1 MELLRQVRKRA
12 RLLFDA
18 TYNGDSHPS
27 FAARDALLKAAE
39 ELGLDHHGDEGF
51 VLDNS
56 TAHTK
61 GITYLNMGDS
71 YTPTVYVRTSRT
83 DARFCVGTIASLA
96 GD

>member
-1 MELLRQVRKRA
+1 MSLQATRKLA
-12 RLLFDA
+12 RKIFNRIYDG
-18 TYNGDSHPS
+18 TSHPS
-27 FAARDALLKAAE
+27 FAARDALLMAAAE
-39 ELGLDHHGDEGF
+39 LNLDHHGDEGF

-83 DARFCVGTIASLA
+83 DVRFCVGTIASLA